1 MEIFTLLRANIR
13 HRRGSFASIIILM
26 MIISMS
32 FTAIFSLKDNCINS
46 IENAQ
51 NMVNMGDLTLEIANS
66 PQLQALL
73 DAVRNHASVKDMT
86 IREAVGSFGAAFGDA
101 KDGNKWM
108 MIRLTEE
115 YRLLN
120 EDMSGYAG
128 HTPALKKGEI
138 YISQGIGSK
147 LGCEIG
153 DTIQLGTIA
162 GIRNFKVKGFVVEPV
177 CGSMNMGYKIVFV
190 SDADFAQLQSEAL
203 TYATAE
209 KKADYRVV
217 HIYKADD
224 TVKDAHFKQQ
234 LNKDTGIVDYAFGS
248 LTKDQ
253 SFEYT
258 NIFPDIILSVL
269 LIFVGFLVAIVMIVM
284 GHSIS
289 TSIEM
294 EYVSLGVL
302 KAQGF
307 TEGRIKAI
315 FAAQYLAAEAVGAVL
330 GTMLAVPFIK
340 LFGNIFQPILAIPAE
355 NHISAGI
362 SLLFI
367 ALVFVIS
374 ALFIMIVTR
383 KVGKISPM
391 KAISGGKNDIY
402 FDSRFNAPISKR
414 ALSSTLALRQFTSAK
429 RRYIGTVAII
439 AILMF
444 FMITMG
450 VLGASMDSKSAM
462 ESMGMPS
469 FELSLTYKDSLS
481 DSQVAEI
488 EDMIEA
494 HTEIERKYNL
504 SHMYMSLNGGDYMCA
519 VYKNPDAMVMQEGR
533 YPQYDN
539 EIAVTEI
546 LADELGLKTGDKVTI
561 SNREFTAECII
572 TGINVYAND
581 LGLNFSMPFE
591 LAQKLGVE
599 DVYYCAYSLQDSS
612 RRFAIADEINETF
625 SDIVTATASEEDSIM
640 DLYAIARNA
649 MTVIIYVISIVFSL
663 VVVMMVCKKAFLQER
678 RDIGIYKSLGFTSG
692 GLRLQF
698 AVRFLIVSLVG
709 SALGTV
715 LSFFFT
721 EKVLTMVFRLVGISS
736 FNARFT
742 VVSFAVPVAIIAA
755 SFFSFAYLASARIKT
770 VQIKELVIE

>member
-13 HRRGSFASIIILM
+13 HKRGSFVSIIILM

-46 IENAQ
+46 IESAQ
-51 NMVNMGDLTLEIANS
+51 DMVHMADLTLEIENS
-66 PQLQALL
+66 DQLAQLL
-73 DAVRNHASVKDMT
+73 DSVRNHPSVKAVQT
-86 IREAVGSFGAAFGDA
+86 REAIATVGATVGNA
-101 KDGNKWM
+101 KDTNVWM
-108 MIRLTEE
+108 MVRLTEE
-115 YRLLN
+115 FRLLN
-120 EDMSGYAG
+120 EDMSDYAEEI
-128 HTPALKKGEI
+128 PALQPGEI
-138 YISQGIGSK
+138 YISQG
-147 LGCEIG
+147 LGARLNCKVG
-153 DTIQLGTIA
+153 NTIQVETIA
-162 GIRNFKVKGFVVEPV
+162 GVREFTVKDFVVEPI
-177 CGSMNMGYKIVFV
+177 CGSMNMGYKIVFI
-190 SDADFAQLQSEAL
+190 SDADFAQLQSEVIAH
-203 TYATAE
+203 ATAD

-217 HIYKADD
+217 HVYKADE

-248 LTKDQ
+248 LTKAQ

-269 LIFVGFLVAIVMIVM
+269 LIFVGFLVAIVLIVM

-315 FAAQYLAAEAVGAVL
+315 FAAQYLAAEVAGAVI
-330 GTMLAVPFIK
+330 GIALAVPFIMF
-340 LFGNIFQPILAIPAE
+340 FGNIFQPILAIPAE
-355 NHISAGI
+355 NHISVGI

-367 ALVFVIS
+367 TLVLVIS
-374 ALFIMIVTR
+374 ALFIAIVTR
-383 KVGKISPM
+383 KVGRISPM

-402 FDSRFNAPISKR
+402 FDSRFNAPISKK
-414 ALSSTLALRQFTSAK
+414 ALSSTLTLRQFTSAK
-429 RRYIGTVAII
+429 RRYLGTVVII
-439 AILMF
+439 VILMF
-444 FMITMG
+444 FMITMN
-450 VLGASMDSKSAM
+450 VMGASMDSKSAM
-462 ESMGMPS
+462 ESMGMPCI
-469 FELSLTYKDSLS
+469 ELSLSYHDSVS
-481 DSQVAEI
+481 DSQVAAVEDII
-488 EDMIEA
+488 ESY
-494 HTEIERKYNL
+494 TEIDKKYNL
-504 SHMYMSLNGGDYMCA
+504 NHMYMSLCGGDYMCV
-519 VYKNPDAMVMQEGR
+519 VYKNPDTMIMQEGR

-546 LADELGLKTGDKVTI
+546 LADELGLKTGDKVI
-561 SNREFTAECII
+561 VSNQGFTVECII

-581 LGLNFSMPFE
+581 LGLNFSIP
-591 LAQKLGVE
+591 LVVAQKLGVE
-599 DVYYCAYSLQDSS
+599 DIHYCGYSLEDASQ
-612 RRFAIADEINETF
+612 RFSIAEQINKKF
-625 SDIVTATASEEDSIM
+625 SDIVTAEASEEDSIM

-649 MTVIIYVISIVFSL
+649 MTAIIYVISIVFSL

-698 AVRFLIVSLVG
+698 AVRFLVVSLIG
-709 SALGTV
+709 SAVGAV

-742 VVSFAVPVAIIAA
+742 FGSFAIPIAIIAV
-755 SFFSFAYLASARIKT
+755 SFFSFAYLASSKIKT